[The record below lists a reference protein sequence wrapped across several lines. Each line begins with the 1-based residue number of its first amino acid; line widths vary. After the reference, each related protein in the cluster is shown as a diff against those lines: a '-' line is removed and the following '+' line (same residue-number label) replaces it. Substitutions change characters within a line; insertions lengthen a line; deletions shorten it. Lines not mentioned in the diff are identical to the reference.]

1 MFSSIQCATRVHYRN
16 IGLFPRNY
24 STIKMLSKLQVAM
37 KTKQQQVVVPSV
49 PLVPSEFGLGVQEEL
64 ETVSEYVTEEMTSAP
79 VNNSVGISEPVN
91 DSFVNYQLSESFIKD
106 YNDSNVSDFNLSAIS
121 LQELNESG
129 SAAKSPTYGSAI
141 RRSRNINNEI
151 NYSEVDGSEALV
163 DNDDDMDYKPVLGHK
178 SKRPLDQEDVVA
190 EYKPIKRGR
199 GRPPGSKKR
208 KILEKREKGRKLL
221 C

>member
-1 MFSSIQCATRVHYRN
+1 MLPSIQCASRVHFRN

-106 YNDSNVSDFNLSAIS
+106 YNDSYVSDFNLSAIS

-129 SAAKSPTYGSAI
+129 SPTYGSAI
-141 RRSRNINNEI
+141 RRSRNINKEI
-151 NYSEVDGSEALV
+151 NYSEVDGTEALV
-163 DNDDDMDYKPVLGHK
+163 DNDDDMEYKPVLGHTF
-178 SKRPLDQEDVVA
+178 KRPLDQEDVVA
-190 EYKPIKRGR
+190 E
-199 GRPPGSKKR
+199 
-208 KILEKREKGRKLL
+208 
-221 C
+221 